1 MHKFFEPLEGVSS
14 MKSFPTLILLLAFT
28 FTVHAQEPTRP
39 PTTTPTPSTTGIPSA
54 TWSTFTSETGR
65 FSVLMPGKPT
75 DSSKT
80 VDSLPG
86 PYTTHLFVLRN
97 EPDVFVIGWV
107 DYDPGF
113 NFERQTE
120 LEANRDN
127 FVKNLKATLVKT
139 RNVKIDGYQAI
150 EFSAETEDRIFHSRV
165 YMVGRRPYQIIIGLP
180 KNLDDLVK
188 VNKFFNSFKVTAS

>member
-1 MHKFFEPLEGVSS
+1 
-14 MKSFPTLILLLAFT
+14 MKSFPTLIMLLAFT
-28 FTVHAQEPTRP
+28 FAVHAQEHTRP
-39 PTTTPTPSTTGIPSA
+39 PRTTPTATPSTTGTPSG

-80 VDSLPG
+80 VDSQPG

-97 EPDVFVIGWV
+97 GSDVFVVGWV
-107 DYDPGF
+107 DYDPRF
-113 NFERQTE
+113 NFERQAE

-127 FVKNLKATLVKT
+127 FVKNLNATLLET
-139 RNVKIDGYQAI
+139 RNVKIDGFQAI
-150 EFSAETEDRIFHSRV
+150 EFAAETEDRIFRSRV
-165 YMVGRRPYQIIIGLP
+165 YLVGRRPYQIIIGSP
-180 KNLDDLVK
+180 KNLDDSVK